1 MSTIACQVQKIW
13 SLVLKVIIIFTEG
26 GHLGSKRH
34 TVTVCEVEALS
45 PRLRRLRLTAES
57 LRGVAWT
64 PGDKVKLRICG
75 KSRSYTPSAMDGHA
89 GWMDIV
95 FFLHGNGP
103 ASRWAA
109 EAEVGTPAVLTRPE
123 KSIKRPK
130 RTPDWV
136 LFLGD
141 ETTLGLANALVTSL
155 PPGTPVD
162 GAIEIGPS
170 DVDAIRKL
178 GLPLSAC
185 PRGDHYGE
193 ALVEWVERHAPRDG
207 RGLVWIAG
215 ESVTVRTLKRMLSSG
230 ESAEV
235 TVKTKG
241 YWKSKRRRVAS
252 TTGPMLVAAK

>member
-1 MSTIACQVQKIW
+1 M
-13 SLVLKVIIIFTEG
+13 EG

-34 TVTVCEVEALS
+34 NVTVRDVEVLS
-45 PRLRRLRLTAES
+45 PQLRRLRFAADS
-57 LRGVAWT
+57 LRGVSWS
-64 PGDKVKLRICG
+64 PGDKVKLRVGG

-89 GWMDIV
+89 GWMDII

-109 EAEVGTPAVLTRPE
+109 EAEVGMPVVLTRPE
-123 KSIKRPK
+123 KSIKRSK

-141 ETTLGLANALVTSL
+141 ETTLGLANALVSSL

-162 GAIEIGPS
+162 GAIEIGLS
-170 DVDAIRKL
+170 DVNAIRKL

-193 ALVEWVERHAPRDG
+193 ALVEWVERRAPRDG
-207 RGLVWIAG
+207 RGLIWIAG

-230 ESAEV
+230 ETAKV

-241 YWKSKRRRVAS
+241 YWKSKKRRVAS
-252 TTGPMLVAAK
+252 AAGTTLIAAK

>member
-1 MSTIACQVQKIW
+1 METD
-13 SLVLKVIIIFTEG
+13 
-26 GHLGSKRH
+26 
-34 TVTVCEVEALS
+34 
-45 PRLRRLRLTAES
+45 RLAVGRRR
-57 LRGVAWT
+57 
-64 PGDKVKLRICG
+64 P
-75 KSRSYTPSAMDGHA
+75 KSECRC
-89 GWMDIV
+89 
-95 FFLHGNGP
+95 
-103 ASRWAA
+103 
-109 EAEVGTPAVLTRPE
+109 LTRPE
-123 KSIKRPK
+123 KSIKRSK

-141 ETTLGLANALVTSL
+141 ETTLGSGQRLGFKP

-162 GAIEIGPS
+162 GAIEIGLS
-170 DVDAIRKL
+170 DVNAIRRL

-193 ALVEWVERHAPRDG
+193 ALVEWVERYAPRDG

-230 ESAEV
+230 ETAKV

-252 TTGPMLVAAK
+252 TTGSMLIAAK